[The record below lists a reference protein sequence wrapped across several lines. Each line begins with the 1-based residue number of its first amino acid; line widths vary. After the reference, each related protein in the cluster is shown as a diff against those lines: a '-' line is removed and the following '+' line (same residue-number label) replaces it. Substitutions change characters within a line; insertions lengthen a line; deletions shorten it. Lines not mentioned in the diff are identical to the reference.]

1 MFLQILKFGSNSLAK
16 KRTLEERQNNENE
29 IEHRQNCDNEV
40 LERKLAE
47 LQHPQY
53 MEEEQ
58 NMVNE
63 NWENWDSC
71 YLCAGQQQS
80 LYCPS
85 YNQPSYHYPSY
96 NYPSNTFS
104 ALPQHSICYVFMPG
118 QPEPVPVKLRNAKI
132 PGGFMCISYQPDLD
146 IRGGDLHAYTSSQI
160 PQGQRAI
167 LV

>member
-1 MFLQILKFGSNSLAK
+1 MFFLLFLQLLKFGSNSLAK

-29 IEHRQNCDNEV
+29 IEHRQNCANEA
-40 LERKLAE
+40 LERKLAD
-47 LQHPQY
+47 PYY

-63 NWENWDSC
+63 NWENWDCC
-71 YLCAGQQQS
+71 YLCASQQQS
-80 LYCPS
+80 LY
-85 YNQPSYHYPSY
+85 YPSY
-96 NYPSNTFS
+96 NYTSYS

-132 PGGFMCISYQPDLD
+132 PGGVMWVSYQPDLD
-146 IRGGDLHAYTSSQI
+146 IRGDDLHAYTSSQI